1 MIGVLCGMLGYY
13 ILKRICP
20 GNLFRE
26 IFGRRQ
32 SDEVRKERGEY
43 IGFEKRLIQFI
54 MYDYLVY

>member
-1 MIGVLCGMLGYY
+1 MRNVRVLHTETNLP
-13 ILKRICP
+13 RIVR
-20 GNLFRE
+20 N
-26 IFGRRQ
+26 IGRRQ